1 MASGKAGNWAI
12 MPYCAHAPCRYV
24 QHVKKTVDD
33 AAKKQKSAATEQK
46 VSAGLTFKA
55 ILAFSY
61 STLTPLGALIQPRV
75 CFPKMQWYRGG

>member
-1 MASGKAGNWAI
+1 

-61 STLTPLGALIQPRV
+61 STLTPLGALIQPRCV
-75 CFPKMQWYRGG
+75 SPRCSGTEGVDISAGQEESRA